1 MQGVIADPNAMQQQ
15 TVATSQAGDVTNI
28 SPTVDPFLG
37 QGGNG
42 TDSHARQN
50 SADSGLGTFVPGRY
64 YSLGYNYKNTK
75 FRMSSPF
82 KHQWQLIPGIIY
94 MYHKAHCIL
103 KTGGHKQQLFT
114 K

>member
-15 TVATSQAGDVTNI
+15 TVATTSQAGDVTNI

-75 FRMSSPF
+75 FRMSCPF
-82 KHQWQLIPGIIY
+82 KH
-94 MYHKAHCIL
+94 K
-103 KTGGHKQQLFT
+103 
-114 K
+114 